1 MKTVKPNIRGFTLIE
16 LLVVIAIIAILI
28 ALLLPAVQAAR
39 EAAARTAAA
48 FKLEGLV
55 AGQDTFFSDNN
66 RFGSLDELVTAGV
79 VPDSLGDG
87 MDAGYTLIVSQNGQS
102 GTAAMYDLTAIPKAV
117 LAGQP
122 SFFVDS
128 RDPDTI
134 RYALRGIADGSSP
147 VWPLGGLDDVPANLA
162 LVQRDADIRAQV
174 ARGLLQIRAL
184 FGDGSVREAA
194 RLFDE
199 TDALL
204 GDILMGLD
212 SNGDRMLS
220 LREAL
225 GNDLIDLA
233 QGISINNRG
242 PIIGND
248 DELRMVVGGVTE
260 SLRIGTGVLIVP
272 DDNMPPEV
280 AVSIDELMM
289 GRGDV
294 LEAMVGTDPVCETL
308 FSSAFECRRPQM
320 QQP

>member
-1 MKTVKPNIRGFTLIE
+1 MHAATPKARGFTLVE

-48 FKLEGLV
+48 NNLADLV
-55 AGQDTFFSDNN
+55 AGQDTYFSDNDRYGTLN
-66 RFGSLDELVTAGV
+66 ELVVEGV
-79 VPDSLGDG
+79 ILGSLGDG
-87 MDAGYTLIVSQNGQS
+87 MDAGYNLVVSQNGQT
-102 GTAAMYDLTAIPKAV
+102 GTAAMYELTAIPKAV

-122 SFFVDS
+122 SFYVDS

-134 RYALRGIADGSSP
+134 RYALRGSADATSP
-147 VWPLGGLDDVPANLA
+147 VWPLGGLDDIPANLA
-162 LVQRDADIRAQV
+162 LVQRDSDIRAQV

-194 RLFDE
+194 ELFDE

-212 SNGDRMLS
+212 ANGDRMLS

-225 GNDLIDLA
+225 GNDLFEVA
-233 QGISINNRG
+233 RGISINNRG
-242 PIIGND
+242 PIVGND
-248 DELRMVVGGVTE
+248 EDLKAVIEGITE
-260 SLRIGTGVLIVP
+260 SLRAGTGISSTP
-272 DDNMPPEV
+272 NDNMPPEV

-289 GRGDV
+289 GQGMV

-320 QQP
+320 Q